1 MTEQVFTR
9 AAFEEK
15 LAEHKLMA
23 SQCADCGAQ
32 YLPPKP
38 MCTECYSGNMAWVDA
53 GAKGTLEA
61 FTIVYIASTA
71 MIEAGYGRE
80 NPHCSGIV
88 KLENGLSISA
98 QILGVDVANPETIKI
113 GTPVKAAFIDRGEG
127 EGAKTFLA
135 FEVIQA

>member
-1 MTEQVFTR
+1 MTEQNFTR
-9 AAFEEK
+9 AAFEQK

-23 SQCADCGAQ
+23 SQCVDCSAQ
-32 YLPPKP
+32 FLPPKP
-38 MCTECYSGNMAWVDA
+38 MCTECYSAEMAWVEA
-53 GAKGTLEA
+53 GTKGTLEA
-61 FTIVYIASTA
+61 FTIVYIASTS

-113 GTPVKAAFIDRGEG
+113 GMPVKAAFIDRGEG
-127 EGAKTFLA
+127 DEAKTFLA
-135 FEVIQA
+135 FEVI